1 MSAITASMVKE
12 LRERTGA
19 GMMECKGALVETAG
33 DLEKAIDLL
42 RVKGM
47 AKADKKAG
55 RTAAEGTIAIVI
67 SDDKKRAAIVEANC
81 ETDFVG
87 KSPEFN
93 EFAAGVAQAVLDSN
107 PASMEDLMAAKLADG
122 TVVDE
127 RRRALISKIGE
138 NMSINR
144 FELIESSGAIGTY
157 RHGDKIGVVVNLD
170 SGTEELGKDLAMHV
184 AASKPLAVD
193 ASGVAVETIDRERAI
208 AQAKADESGK
218 PANIVEKMVEG
229 AIRKFMEDVTLLSQP
244 FVKNPDQTVAQLL
257 KANNATVN
265 SFIRLEVGEGVVKE
279 VTDFAAEVA
288 ATAAAMQGK

>member
-265 SFIRLEVGEGVVKE
+265 SFIR
-279 VTDFAAEVA
+279 
-288 ATAAAMQGK
+288 

>member
-1 MSAITASMVKE
+1 MSAITAGMVKE

-55 RTAAEGTIAIVI
+55 RTAAEGTIAIVV

-93 EFAAGVAQAVLDSN
+93 EFATGVAHAVLNSN
-107 PASMEDLMAAKLADG
+107 PASMEDLMAATLPDG

-138 NMSINR
+138 NMSIRR
-144 FELIESSGAIGTY
+144 FELIESTGAIGTY

-170 SGTEELGKDLAMHV
+170 AGTEELGKDLAMHV
-184 AASKPLAVD
+184 AASNPLAVD
-193 ASGVAVETIDRERAI
+193 ASGVEASTIERERAI
-208 AQAKADESGK
+208 AQTKADESGK

-257 KANNATVN
+257 KANNATVKG
-265 SFIRLEVGEGVVKE
+265 FTRLEVGEGIVKE

>member
-1 MSAITASMVKE
+1 MSAITAGMVKE

-93 EFAAGVAQAVLDSN
+93 EFAMGVAQAALATN
-107 PASMEDLMAAKLADG
+107 AASIEDLMAAQLADG
-122 TVVDE
+122 TVIDE

-138 NMSINR
+138 NMSIRR
-144 FELIESSGAIGTY
+144 FELIESTGAIGTY

-170 SGTEELGKDLAMHV
+170 AGSEDLGKDLAMHV

-193 ASGVAVETIDRERAI
+193 ASGVDAETIDRERAI

-265 SFIRLEVGEGVVKE
+265 SFIRLEVGEGIVKE

>member
-1 MSAITASMVKE
+1 MSAITAGMVKE

-93 EFAAGVAQAVLDSN
+93 EFAMGVAQAALATN
-107 PASMEDLMAAKLADG
+107 AASIEDLMAAQLADG

-138 NMSINR
+138 NMSIRR
-144 FELIESSGAIGTY
+144 FELIESTGAIGTY

-170 SGTEELGKDLAMHV
+170 AGSEDLGKDLAMHV

-193 ASGVAVETIDRERAI
+193 ASGVDAETIERERAI

-265 SFIRLEVGEGVVKE
+265 SFIRLEVGEGIVKE